1 MSNAAE
7 RLPRSPLSER
17 SETVNQLYVRKDKY
31 GMRQVVVVLLTLLFV
46 SAVALGQGTAT
57 ATPNNLSGKY
67 EGTSKTAGAAD
78 VPITLDLKQEGS
90 KFSGRF
96 SSSQN
101 TGEITEGTFSEG
113 NLTLKVNHD
122 GKEATLTGRVEGE
135 KITGTWVMG
144 AQKGVVELKKVVP
157 PATVPVAA
165 SPATSDLLSGDW
177 DGVAEAGE
185 PFPFLLTLKVDG
197 EKVTGGSSSQLG
209 ESKISSGSWKDGKL
223 NFVLDSSNGVVTM
236 SATLVDGKLT
246 GEFDYAGQMQGK
258 WVAIKKKP

>member
-1 MSNAAE
+1 M
-7 RLPRSPLSER
+7 
-17 SETVNQLYVRKDKY
+17 NQLYVRKDKY
-31 GMRQVVVVLLTLLFV
+31 GIPHVVVVLLTLLFA
-46 SAVALGQGTAT
+46 SAVALGQGTGT

-67 EGTSKTAGAAD
+67 EGTSKTAGGAD
-78 VPITLDLKQEGS
+78 VPITLDLKHEGG

-96 SSSQN
+96 SSAQN
-101 TGEITEGTFSEG
+101 TGEISEGTFSEG
-113 NLTLKVNHD
+113 NLTLKVNHA

-157 PATVPVAA
+157 PAAVAAEA
-165 SPATSDLLSGDW
+165 SPATPVSLSGDW
-177 DGVAEAGE
+177 DGVADAGE
-185 PFPFLLTLKVDG
+185 AFPFLLTLHVDG

-209 ESKISSGSWKDGKL
+209 ESKISTGTWKDGKL
-223 NFVLDSSNGVVTM
+223 NFQLDSSNGVVTM